1 VRTLQRLQR
10 KCSGY
15 FAVWTPDSR
24 RLARYTSVRLALVLY
39 WHLLPFVAVVAVP
52 FVATGQDGQEAAEAP
67 RVLTTYQDLIDLLK
81 RDSVK
86 HETDNK
92 KALVRIPTKREDLEG
107 TMLIRW
113 QAAEGVVQFI
123 QTLPMDISEDRIPAM
138 ETAVLRLNHALAVP
152 GFGLDHQNRKLY
164 YRFVAPFMP
173 RGGLQDK
180 EVRLY
185 FQLTLKQAAEF
196 FAPLKQVAEGADP
209 VATVDAIRRA
219 AKQKDDD

>member
-1 VRTLQRLQR
+1 MSTRATHI
-10 KCSGY
+10 S
-15 FAVWTPDSR
+15 ASVWTP
-24 RLARYTSVRLALVLY
+24 
-39 WHLLPFVAVVAVP
+39 
-52 FVATGQDGQEAAEAP
+52 
-67 RVLTTYQDLIDLLK
+67 
-81 RDSVK
+81 
-86 HETDNK
+86 
-92 KALVRIPTKREDLEG
+92 PTPC
-107 TMLIRW
+107 
-113 QAAEGVVQFI
+113 VQ
-123 QTLPMDISEDRIPAM
+123 PSAHSEISSSSHS
-138 ETAVLRLNHALAVP
+138 NHALAVP

-196 FAPLKQVAEGADP
+196 FASLKQVAEGADP